1 MIPNCLNFYTI
12 HLHLN
17 FTLILQAIMTLD
29 FMIYDMMIVLLEYI
43 YDILSTINQLFK
55 KANVIKRLQNIL
67 YNHMNFEIHN
77 L

>member
-1 MIPNCLNFYTI
+1 
-12 HLHLN
+12 
-17 FTLILQAIMTLD
+17 MTLD
-29 FMIYDMMIVLLEYI
+29 FMIYGMMIVLLEYI